1 MTLERAKFWREQ
13 STDLLHATYVT
24 HSFAPHTHEGYAI
37 GVISRGV
44 ETFRYRGATHHA
56 TGGAV
61 VLVNPGEVHTGHAET
76 PNGWTYRMFYPEV
89 STLEAVGSSLGL
101 SGTPFFPQ
109 GVVRDAAL
117 AKLMLE
123 THATLEQ
130 SASQLERDA
139 ALSSMWRAL
148 VMRHADARGSPVH
161 PRNDAR
167 AVSAV
172 RNHLEANFA
181 LNTSLE
187 TLAKLAGLSGFHLT
201 RLFTQ
206 RYGLPPHALQT
217 QVRLRHARRKL
228 LEGSAISAVA
238 LEVGFSDQ
246 SHLTRQFKRVYGV
259 TPAVYARGATSK
271 NVQDRLSRADLDFEA

>member
-1 MTLERAKFWREQ
+1 MTGERAKFWREQ
-13 STDLLHATYVT
+13 STELLHATYVT

-37 GVISRGV
+37 GVVSRGV
-44 ETFRYRGATHHA
+44 ETFRYRGGTHHA
-56 TGGAV
+56 ARGAV

-89 STLEAVGSSLGL
+89 STLEAVSSSLGL
-101 SGTPFFPQ
+101 SGTPFFSQ
-109 GVVRDAAL
+109 AVVQDAAL
-117 AKLMLE
+117 ARLMLE

-130 SASQLERDA
+130 PASQLERDV
-139 ALSSMWRAL
+139 ALSAMWHAL
-148 VMRHADARGSPVH
+148 VTRHADTRGSPIH
-161 PRNDAR
+161 PLADAR

-172 RNHLEANFA
+172 RDHLEANFA

-187 TLAKLAGLSGFHLT
+187 TLSKLAEISPFHLT
-201 RLFTQ
+201 RLFKQ

-217 QVRLRHARRKL
+217 QLRLRHARRKL
-228 LEGSAISAVA
+228 LEGSAVGTVA

-259 TPAVYARGATSK
+259 TPAVYARGARTFK
-271 NVQDRLSRADLDFEA
+271 TADLEPF

>member
-24 HSFAPHTHEGYAI
+24 HSFAPHTHDGYAI
-37 GVISRGV
+37 GVVSRGV

-89 STLEAVGSSLGL
+89 STLEAVGRSLGL
-101 SGTPFFPQ
+101 SGTPFFSQ
-109 GVVRDAAL
+109 VIVRDAAL
-117 AKLMLE
+117 ARLMLT
-123 THATLEQ
+123 THAMLEQ
-130 SASQLERDA
+130 PASQLERDFT
-139 ALSSMWRAL
+139 LNSMWHAL
-148 VMRHADARGSPVH
+148 VARHADVRSSAVQ
-161 PRNDAR
+161 PRNHAR
-167 AVSAV
+167 AISAV
-172 RNHLEANFA
+172 RDHLEANFA

-187 TLAKLAGLSGFHLT
+187 TLSDLAGLSGFHLT
-201 RLFTQ
+201 RLFKQ

-217 QVRLRHARRKL
+217 QLRLRHARRKL
-228 LEGSAISAVA
+228 LEGSNISAVA

-259 TPAVYARGATSK
+259 TPAVYVRGAERK
-271 NVQDRLSRADLDFEA
+271 NVQDR